1 MGTHQATAGP
11 WWACAVV
18 DDAPDGHDVVGE
30 ALSEI
35 IRMVLVAVRMPVRV
49 CCGCAG
55 EDRVTSQDSGLVVR
69 DVTVRSVVVP
79 LRRPLATRVG
89 DFSRWPLLLIDVTT
103 EQGIIGRSYL
113 APYLSRAS
121 AALRTVID
129 DLGAGLRGRPVAP
142 AAAFGEARGWLGLAG
157 YQGLA
162 LAAVAGLDIALW
174 DALARAAGL
183 PLARLLGGTLEPVPA
198 YNSNGLGLIPP
209 AAAGDEALELLAEGG
224 FTALKVR
231 VGRDSA
237 ADDIAAVRR
246 VREAVGD
253 GITLVADYNQG
264 LSLGEALERCRALD
278 AEGLAWIEEPLR
290 YDDLDGHARIARD
303 IATPVMLGEN
313 FYGARAMYE
322 AIAAQACDLVMP
334 DLMRIG
340 GVTGWQ
346 QAAAIADATGLPMS
360 SHLYPEVSGH
370 LLRVTPT
377 RQWLE
382 WQDWAHPV
390 LAQPFEVRSGALHV
404 PDVPGNGLE
413 WDEDAVT
420 HYQAE
425 L

>member
-1 MGTHQATAGP
+1 MIEAAWGDLMTSPGAG
-11 WWACAVV
+11 
-18 DDAPDGHDVVGE
+18 
-30 ALSEI
+30 LI
-35 IRMVLVAVRMPVRV
+35 
-49 CCGCAG
+49 
-55 EDRVTSQDSGLVVR
+55 VR

-89 DFSRWPLLLIDVTT
+89 DFSRWPLVLIDITS
-103 EQGIIGRSYL
+103 EQGIVGRSYL
-113 APYLSRAS
+113 APYLSRAA
-121 AALRTVID
+121 AALVPVIR
-129 DLGAGLRGRPVAP
+129 DLGDEMRGRPAAP
-142 AAAFGEARGWLGLAG
+142 AAAFRAARGWLGLAG

-174 DALARAAGL
+174 DALAKAAGL
-183 PLARLLGGTLEPVPA
+183 PLARLLGGTMEPVPA

-209 AAAGDEALELLAEGG
+209 AATGDEALELLAEGG

-237 ADDIAAVRR
+237 ADDVAAVHR
-246 VREAVGD
+246 VRAAVGD
-253 GITLVADYNQG
+253 QVTLVADYNQG
-264 LSLGEALERCRALD
+264 LALGEALERCRALD

-313 FYGARAMYE
+313 FYGPRAMLD
-322 AIAAQACDLVMP
+322 AIRAQACDLVMP

-340 GVTGWQ
+340 GVTGWL
-346 QAAAIADATGLPMS
+346 QAAAIADATGIPAS

-377 RQWLE
+377 GQWLE

-390 LAQPFEVRSGALHV
+390 LARPFEVRSGQLHL
-404 PDVPGNGLE
+404 PDVPGHGLE
-413 WDEDAVT
+413 WDEDAVAR
-420 HYQAE
+420 YQVE
-425 L
+425 H

>member
-1 MGTHQATAGP
+1 MGDTGR
-11 WWACAVV
+11 
-18 DDAPDGHDVVGE
+18 PDGAIPVVE
-30 ALSEI
+30 AG
-35 IRMVLVAVRMPVRV
+35 RGGPVTNP
-49 CCGCAG
+49 AA
-55 EDRVTSQDSGLVVR
+55 GLVVR
-69 DVTVRSVVVP
+69 DVAVRPVVVP

-89 DFSRWPLLLIDVTT
+89 DFARWPLLLIDVTT
-103 EQGIIGRSYL
+103 EQGIVGRGYL
-113 APYLSRAS
+113 APYLSRAA
-121 AALRTVID
+121 AALLPIVR
-129 DLGAGLRGRPVAP
+129 DLGAGLRGKPAAP
-142 AAAFGEARGWLGLAG
+142 AAAFTEARGWLSLAG

-174 DALARAAGL
+174 DALAKAAGL

-198 YNSNGLGLIPP
+198 YNSNGLGLISP

-224 FTALKVR
+224 FKALKVR
-231 VGRDSA
+231 VGRHRA

-253 GITLVADYNQG
+253 EVTLVADYNQG
-264 LSLGEALERCRALD
+264 LTLGEAMERCRALD

-290 YDDLDGHARIARD
+290 YDDLEGHARLARD

-313 FYGARAMYE
+313 FYGPRAMHE
-322 AIAAQACDLVMP
+322 AISARACDLVMP

-346 QAAAIADATGLPMS
+346 QAAAIAAATGLPMS

-382 WQDWAHPV
+382 WQDWADPV
-390 LAQPFEVRSGALHV
+390 LARTFEVRSGELHV

-413 WDEDAVT
+413 WDESAVT
-420 HYQAE
+420 RYQAAD
-425 L
+425 

>member
-1 MGTHQATAGP
+1 MAGQ
-11 WWACAVV
+11 
-18 DDAPDGHDVVGE
+18 DAGLIVRD
-30 ALSEI
+30 
-35 IRMVLVAVRMPVRV
+35 VAVR
-49 CCGCAG
+49 A
-55 EDRVTSQDSGLVVR
+55 
-69 DVTVRSVVVP
+69 VVVP

-89 DFSRWPLLLIDVTT
+89 DFPRWPLVLIDVTT
-103 EQGIIGRSYL
+103 DQGIVGRSYL
-113 APYLSRAS
+113 APYLNRAT
-121 AALRTVID
+121 AALLPVLR

-142 AAAFGEARGWLGLAG
+142 AAEFGQARGWFSLAG

-162 LAAVAGLDIALW
+162 LAAVAGLDSALW
-174 DALARAAGL
+174 DALAKAAGM

-231 VGRDSA
+231 VGRA
-237 ADDIAAVRR
+237 HPADDLAAVRR
-246 VREAVGD
+246 VREAAGD
-253 GITLVADYNQG
+253 RVTLVADYNQG
-264 LSLGEALERCRALD
+264 LNLGEALERCRALD
-278 AEGLAWIEEPLR
+278 GEGLTWIEEPMR
-290 YDDLDGHARIARD
+290 YDDLTGHARLARD

-313 FYGARAMYE
+313 FYGPRAMHE
-322 AIAAQACDLVMP
+322 AIRAEACDLVMP

-340 GVTGWQ
+340 GVTGWL
-346 QAAAIADATGLPMS
+346 QAAAIADVAGLPMS

-377 RQWLE
+377 RHWLE

-390 LAQPFEVRSGALHV
+390 LARPFEVRSGELHL

-413 WDEDAVT
+413 WDEDAVA
-420 HYQAE
+420 HYAAE